1 VRERDALGVGAVRWR
16 EEREGGDKTKKGEVR
31 DGEKVE
37 DKKVIMNGGVEETPT
52 KKKKR
57 GRPTN
62 VELARRAEA
71 KAALERGQ

>member
-1 VRERDALGVGAVRWR
+1 
-16 EEREGGDKTKKGEVR
+16 
-31 DGEKVE
+31 
-37 DKKVIMNGGVEETPT
+37 VEETPT